1 MKRIRGLTVTLVAAS
16 LAAAAC
22 ASPGAHGEVLVST
35 ASSLADAF
43 EALEVAFE
51 AADPEVNVV
60 LNLDGSSALR
70 EQILAGAP
78 VDVFASADPANMDA
92 IVAAGDTDGEAL
104 VFAGNRLEIAV
115 PAGNPAAVAGLEEF
129 ARADLLIGLCAVGVP
144 CGDYGR
150 QALEKAGVVPSVDT
164 DEPNVR
170 ALLTKI
176 EAGELD
182 AGIVYVTDVIA
193 LNGRVEGIVIPDEQN
208 VLTEYQI
215 ATIADGPNPAGS
227 TAFVNFVLSPEGRSI
242 LEEYG
247 FVAP

>member
-16 LAAAAC
+16 LVVAAC
-22 ASPGAHGEVLVST
+22 ASPRAHGEVLVST

-51 AADPEVNVV
+51 AADSEVNVV

-92 IVAAGDTDGEAL
+92 VVAAGDTDGEAL

-115 PAGNPAAVAGLEEF
+115 PAGNPAGVAGLEDF
-129 ARADLLIGLCAVGVP
+129 ARSDLLIGLCAVGVP

-150 QALEKAGVVPSVDT
+150 QALAKAGVVPSVDT

-193 LNGRVEGIVIPDEQN
+193 LNGRVEGIPIPDELN
-208 VLTEYQI
+208 VVTEYQV
-215 ATIADGPNPAGS
+215 ATIADGPNPAGA
-227 TAFVNFVLSPEGRSI
+227 TAFVNFVLSGEGRSI

-247 FVAP
+247 FVIP

>member
-1 MKRIRGLTVTLVAAS
+1 MKRIRRLTIALVAVS
-16 LAAAAC
+16 LLAAAC
-22 ASPGAHGEVLVST
+22 GSGRTHGEVLVST
-35 ASSLADAF
+35 AASLADAF

-51 AADPEVNVV
+51 AADPEVAVV

-78 VDVFASADPANMDA
+78 VDVFASADTANMDQ
-92 IVAAGDTDGEAL
+92 IVAAGNTADEVF

-115 PAGNPAAVAGLEEF
+115 PAGNPARVTGLADF
-129 ARADLLIGLCAVGVP
+129 ARSELLIGLCAVGVP

-182 AGIVYVTDVIA
+182 AGIVYVTDVLA
-193 LNGRVEGIVIPDEQN
+193 LNGRVDGIVIPDEQN
-208 VLTEYQI
+208 VVAEYQI
-215 ATIADGPNPAGS
+215 AAIADAPNPAGAA
-227 TAFVNFVLSPEGRSI
+227 AFVEFVLSDEGRSI

-247 FVAP
+247 FVVP